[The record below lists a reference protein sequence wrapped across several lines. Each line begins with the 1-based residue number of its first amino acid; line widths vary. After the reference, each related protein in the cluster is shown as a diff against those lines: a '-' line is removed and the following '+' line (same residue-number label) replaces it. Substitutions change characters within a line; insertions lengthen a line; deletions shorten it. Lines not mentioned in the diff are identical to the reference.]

1 MFFFFL
7 RKHIIGN
14 GFELKVNVSKART
27 EDRISALPDAIIF
40 HILSFLPTSDAVT
53 TCFLS
58 NRWKN
63 MWTLV
68 PNVELI
74 VLSTAWDSGGTAA
87 YVDRY
92 LLFRGSSNI
101 HKFHLCCVDLDS
113 IVGRINGWICT
124 ALRRNVV
131 ELHLEFDERD
141 DSHEFLVLPQDL
153 FVCKTLETLKL
164 SLGEHVTAVAPPKSN
179 CFPRLKSLHITFD
192 FPKYVE
198 QIEKLFSCC
207 PALEDLVVDGD
218 LGWLEENQVSNVTI
232 SAPKL
237 KRPKIY
243 LFAHAMT
250 LGENKIFVNADVP
263 SLEDLDL
270 SENFLASYCLK
281 GAKSLTNAKID
292 FSVMREE
299 DEGHPADV
307 LADVDRVQRLFAEIS
322 NVKHLSLVVPVLG
335 DTHIEYQC
343 SLPTFNHLNQLELNH
358 LACCSW
364 KSLTNMLKIT
374 PNLENL
380 LFAVEKESVSSSSA
394 PNRHPIATTR
404 LEVDKFN
411 GSDNF
416 GMWQCKVMYVLY
428 QQELNMVLE
437 DKPEDIDDKQWIRI
451 NLHVCAS
458 IRSFLDKELKYP
470 YTKETSAKEL
480 WKKLEEKYM
489 TKSAENRLFLKKRLF
504 RLQYRLGISMHKHLN
519 DYNKILADLANLDVI
534 IPDEDKALCLLNSLP
549 DDYDHLTTTFVVWKI
564 QGET

>member
-1 MFFFFL
+1 MDTNS
-7 RKHIIGN
+7 K
-14 GFELKVNVSKART
+14 SMCPKART
-27 EDRISALPDAIIF
+27 EDRISALPDAIIC

-68 PNVELI
+68 PTVELI

-101 HKFHLCCVDLDS
+101 HKFHLCCVDLDG

-164 SLGEHVTAVAPPKSN
+164 SLGEHVTAVAPPTSN

-218 LGWLEENQVSNVTI
+218 LGWLEENQVLNVTI

-237 KRPKIY
+237 KRLKIY

-270 SENFLASYCLK
+270 TENFLASYCLK

-335 DTHIEYQC
+335 DTYIEYQC

-358 LACCSW
+358 LECCSW

-380 LFAVEKESVSSSSA
+380 LFAVNVKCDAAHDEDELKHKWSPPELVPVCLSSCLKTICISGFKGGSDEMEMVEYLLEHGQLLNELKVLTFDMEFDDA
-394 PNRHPIATTR
+394 
-404 LEVDKFN
+404 LEVLMEIILFPRASNTCEIQCFN
-411 GSDNF
+411 
-416 GMWQCKVMYVLY
+416 
-428 QQELNMVLE
+428 
-437 DKPEDIDDKQWIRI
+437 
-451 NLHVCAS
+451 
-458 IRSFLDKELKYP
+458 
-470 YTKETSAKEL
+470 
-480 WKKLEEKYM
+480 
-489 TKSAENRLFLKKRLF
+489 
-504 RLQYRLGISMHKHLN
+504 
-519 DYNKILADLANLDVI
+519 
-534 IPDEDKALCLLNSLP
+534 
-549 DDYDHLTTTFVVWKI
+549 
-564 QGET
+564 